1 MLNIYFYLLCVKYS
15 MSFISDVVVIVIRK
29 LPMSNIKTY
38 EKNAEF
44 TITISVFNICSEEKN

>member
-1 MLNIYFYLLCVKYS
+1 